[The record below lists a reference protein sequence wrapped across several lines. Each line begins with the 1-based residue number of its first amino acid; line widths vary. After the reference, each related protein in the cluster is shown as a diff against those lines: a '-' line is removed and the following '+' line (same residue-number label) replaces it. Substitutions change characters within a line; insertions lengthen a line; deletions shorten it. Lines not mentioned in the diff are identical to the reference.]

1 LLNFLTYFAYYLKKI
16 FLNLILLKMKNVTL
30 KLAVLLLF
38 LGVFAI
44 AGCSKKD
51 RQTQNKNAV
60 TIKGSDTMVHLMSTL
75 AENYMKKNPE
85 VQVSV
90 TGGGSGTG
98 IAALINGTTDI
109 CASSRDMQQKEKDQA
124 KGKNINPVEKTIAF
138 DGIAIVVNPENP
150 IKDITLEQLK
160 KIYTGI
166 YKNWKEVGGPDQPIT
181 VLSRESN
188 SGTYVFFQEHVLEK
202 ENYAPTVKL
211 MPATSAIV
219 QSVTSDKWSIGYVG
233 LGYTK
238 EAKVKIVPVKK
249 DAGASAVMP
258 SHETVLDKS
267 YPIARALYLYFNG
280 EPTESNKTFLDFS
293 LSPEGQKI
301 VEETGYITLK

>member
-1 LLNFLTYFAYYLKKI
+1 
-16 FLNLILLKMKNVTL
+16 MKNSSV
-30 KLAVLLLF
+30 KLTLLLF
-38 LGVFAI
+38 VLLAFAA

-51 RQTQNKNAV
+51 KQTSDNKKSI

-75 AENYMKKNPE
+75 AEAFMKKDAS
-85 VQVSV
+85 QKVSV

-109 CASSRDMQQKEKDQA
+109 CASSRDMQQKEKDEA
-124 KGKNINPVEKTIAF
+124 KGKNVNPVEQKVAF
-138 DGIAIVVNPENP
+138 DGIAIVVNPENTV
-150 IKDITLEQLK
+150 KEITMEQLK
-160 KIYTGI
+160 KIYTGA
-166 YKNWKEVGGPDQPIT
+166 YKNWKELGGPDQSIT

-188 SGTYVFFQEHVLEK
+188 SGTYVFFQEHVLNK

-219 QSVTSDKWSIGYVG
+219 QSVSSDKWSIGYVG

-238 EAKVKIVPVKK
+238 EGNVKVIPVKK
-249 DAGASAVMP
+249 DADAPGVMP
-258 SHETVLDKS
+258 THETVLDKS
-267 YPIARALYLYFNG
+267 YPIARPLYLYFNG
-280 EPTESNKTFLDFS
+280 DPQGSNKVFLDFV

-301 VEETGYITLK
+301 VDETGYITLK